1 MDLLD
6 FVLLAIIA
14 AICGSLG
21 QAIAGYSIGGCLVS
35 AVVGFVGALIGMWLA
50 QLLGLPEF
58 FPINIGGRTFPIIW
72 SIIGSILLA
81 AVAGL
86 LTRRR
91 RTMVVRRW

>member
-1 MDLLD
+1 MTIID
-6 FVLLAIIA
+6 FILLAIIA
-14 AICGSLG
+14 AICGSIG

-50 QLLGLPEF
+50 RLLGLPEF
-58 FPINIGGRTFPIIW
+58 FAINIGGQTFPIIW

-91 RTMVVRRW
+91 RTVIVRR

>member
-1 MDLLD
+1 MTILD
-6 FVLLAIIA
+6 FILLAIIA
-14 AICGSLG
+14 AICGTIG

-50 QLLGLPEF
+50 RLLGLPEF
-58 FPINIGGRTFPIIW
+58 FAVNIGGQTFPIIW

-81 AVAGL
+81 VVAGL

-91 RTMVVRRW
+91 RTVIVRR